1 MFGDINWTIVVLG
14 PLVGLLGM
22 FAGGYWGIGCG
33 WLVVPSMLI
42 MGLTPMEAVGIGL
55 LQMVP
60 SVLPTAIKTTPAI
73 GWGRRSLGNALVLPL
88 AAGAFLASFSGAPIN
103 RFAYRL
109 CGDSGLLILFM
120 VVMAVIG
127 LQTVL
132 GSTAFSS
139 GQPRTYTGRES
150 FWAFVGGLGAGV
162 FSSVLGIGG
171 AVLMRPMLAGGFRV
185 PERETANAVRLLLL
199 VTTLCGGLTYV
210 VHQGNVAYRV
220 VWISLLVAAGG
231 MIGFPCGVRLHEV
244 VVRQGYAQHVHKSFA
259 SIAAVIVFCT
269 LLKLCGQII
278 LSRCLLLLFAVLL
291 AVYLLWFGAYARKH
305 PLGGAAAHV
314 AGNARTCSLKERS

>member
-1 MFGDINWTIVVLG
+1 MFGDINWAIVVLG

-73 GWGRRSLGNALVLPL
+73 GWGRRSLGNALVLPM

-109 CGDSGLLILFM
+109 CGDSGLLILFV
-120 VVMAVIG
+120 VVMTLIG

-139 GQPRTYTGRES
+139 GQPRTYTARES

-162 FSSVLGIGG
+162 LRTFI
-171 AVLMRPMLAGGFRV
+171 V
-185 PERETANAVRLLLL
+185 P
-199 VTTLCGGLTYV
+199 
-210 VHQGNVAYRV
+210 
-220 VWISLLVAAGG
+220 
-231 MIGFPCGVRLHEV
+231 
-244 VVRQGYAQHVHKSFA
+244 
-259 SIAAVIVFCT
+259 
-269 LLKLCGQII
+269 
-278 LSRCLLLLFAVLL
+278 
-291 AVYLLWFGAYARKH
+291 
-305 PLGGAAAHV
+305 
-314 AGNARTCSLKERS
+314 